1 MPHPFLP
8 DRPIDE
14 NESLRSLGRGGL
26 PLRAQRRIWEHN
38 QAAQPIFT
46 STFSAAEGVVA
57 AATGIVPV
65 SQVMGSSVYHL
76 GFSAYDSY
84 MSGELQAFSLAY
96 EQARSLAL
104 GRLQQEATLLR
115 AHAVVDV
122 RFERREFEWGA
133 GLLEFQALGTAV
145 RLANAPVPERA
156 ALTLLSVDDLYKL
169 HLAGYAPVAIAMG
182 NCFWYEGH
190 ADCAGEG
197 SWFSQELTSHTRA
210 ARQAR
215 VLAVERFR
223 HAARHF
229 NAHGVVGTRVH
240 RFGYDREYEVN
251 QSKHTSFV
259 LDLVVLG
266 TAVVRHENPAPP
278 PRPFLVVDLKDPAP
292 ESELELDSG
301 TDLDGEDDSELGSDD
316 AEDFEDS

>member
-1 MPHPFLP
+1 MPHPFFP
-8 DRPIDE
+8 DRPVDE
-14 NESLRSLGRGGL
+14 NESLRSLSQGGL
-26 PLRAQRRIWEHN
+26 PLRAQRRIWEHR

-46 STFSAAEGVVA
+46 STFSPAEGVVA
-57 AATGIVPV
+57 AATGITPL

-76 GFSAYDSY
+76 GFTAYGGDA
-84 MSGELQAFSLAY
+84 SGELGPFTLAY
-96 EQARSLAL
+96 ERARSLAL

-145 RLANAPVPERA
+145 RLESAPVPERA

-182 NCFWYEGH
+182 NCFWYEHH
-190 ADCAGEG
+190 ADCASEG

-215 VLAVERFR
+215 RLAVERFR

-229 NAHGVVGTRVH
+229 GAHGVVGTRVH

-251 QSKHTSFV
+251 DSTHTSFV
-259 LDLVVLG
+259 LDLVVMG
-266 TAVVRHENPAPP
+266 TAVVRRENPAPP
-278 PRPFLVVDLKDPAP
+278 PRPFLVVDLKDSTLD
-292 ESELELDSG
+292 SELELEAGSDF
-301 TDLDGEDDSELGSDD
+301 TAEDDSELDAGDD
-316 AEDFEDS
+316 DFDDT

>member
-8 DRPIDE
+8 DRPVDE
-14 NESLRSLGRGGL
+14 AESLRSLAQGGL

-57 AATGIVPV
+57 AATGITPI
-65 SQVMGSSVYHL
+65 SQVMGSSVYHV
-76 GFSAYDSY
+76 GFSAYSSY
-84 MSGELQAFSLAY
+84 GGGELTALTAAY
-96 EQARSLAL
+96 EQARSRAL
-104 GRLQQEATLLR
+104 GRMQQEATLLR

-122 RFERREFEWGA
+122 RFERRGFEWGE
-133 GLLEFQALGTAV
+133 GLLEFQAIGTAV

-169 HLAGYAPVAIAMG
+169 HLAGYTPVAIAMG
-182 NCFWYEGH
+182 NCFWYEDH
-190 ADCAGEG
+190 ADCSSEG
-197 SWFSQELTSHTRA
+197 SWFSQELVGHTRA

-215 VLAVERFR
+215 SLAVERFR

-240 RFGYDREYEVN
+240 RVGYDREYDVN
-251 QSKHTSFV
+251 DRSHTAFV
-259 LDLVVLG
+259 LDLVVMG
-266 TAVVRHENPAPP
+266 TAVVRHENPTPP
-278 PRPFLVVDLKDPAP
+278 PRPLLVVDLKDPRP
-292 ESELELDSG
+292 EQELSFDSGSESDDGDELDSDSDD
-301 TDLDGEDDSELGSDD
+301 DLDSD
-316 AEDFEDS
+316 

>member
-8 DRPIDE
+8 DRPVDE
-14 NESLRSLGRGGL
+14 NESLRSLSLGGL
-26 PLRAQRRIWEHN
+26 PARAQRRIWEHN

-46 STFSAAEGVVA
+46 STFSPAEGVVA
-57 AATGIVPV
+57 AATGITPV

-76 GFSAYDSY
+76 GFAAFSSY
-84 MSGELQAFSLAY
+84 TSGELGPFTLAY

-133 GLLEFQALGTAV
+133 GLLEFQAIGTAV

-182 NCFWYEGH
+182 NCFWYEHH
-190 ADCAGEG
+190 ADCASEG

-215 VLAVERFR
+215 LLAVERFR

-229 NAHGVVGTRVH
+229 SAHGVVGTRVD
-240 RFGYDREYEVN
+240 RYGYDREYEVN
-251 QSKHTSFV
+251 DSKHTSFV
-259 LDLVVLG
+259 LDLVVMG
-266 TAVVRHENPAPP
+266 TAVVRRENPVQP

-292 ESELELDSG
+292 ESELELEAGSDFE
-301 TDLDGEDDSELGSDD
+301 DEDDSELGTDD
-316 AEDFEDS
+316 DDFEDT

>member
-8 DRPIDE
+8 DRPVDE
-14 NESLRSLGRGGL
+14 NESLRSLGQGGL

-38 QAAQPIFT
+38 QAPQPIFT

-57 AATGIVPV
+57 SATGITPV
-65 SQVMGSSVYHL
+65 SQVLGSSVYHV
-76 GFSAYDSY
+76 GFSAYSNY
-84 MSGELQAFSLAY
+84 SGGELSALTLAY

-133 GLLEFQALGTAV
+133 GLLEFQAIGTAV
-145 RLANAPVPERA
+145 RLANAPLPERA

-182 NCFWYEGH
+182 NCFWFEDH
-190 ADCAGEG
+190 ADCVSEG

-215 VLAVERFR
+215 VLALERFR

-229 NAHGVVGTRVH
+229 SAHGVVGTRVH

-251 QSKHTSFV
+251 DTTHTGFV
-259 LDLVVLG
+259 LDLVVMG
-266 TAVVRHENPAPP
+266 TAVVRRENPPPP
-278 PRPFLVVDLKDPAP
+278 PRPLLIVDLKDPAP
-292 ESELELDSG
+292 ESEL
-301 TDLDGEDDSELGSDD
+301 DLEAGSDFEDEDDSELADD
-316 AEDFEDS
+316 DDDDL